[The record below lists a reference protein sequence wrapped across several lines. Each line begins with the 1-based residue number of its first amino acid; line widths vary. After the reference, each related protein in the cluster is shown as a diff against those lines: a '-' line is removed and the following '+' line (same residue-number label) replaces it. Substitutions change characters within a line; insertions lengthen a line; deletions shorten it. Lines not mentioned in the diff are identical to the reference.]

1 MKKLLMNNLV
11 AKTVSLALAILL
23 WAVIRKSQLSDP
35 VTSQPREAHS
45 IEFGASAHG
54 EKK

>member
-1 MKKLLMNNLV
+1 MKALFTNNLL
-11 AKTVSLALAILL
+11 AKTVSLSLAILL
-23 WAVIRKSQLSDP
+23 WAVIRKSQLSDTT
-35 VTSQPREAHS
+35 TSQPKVRS

>member
-1 MKKLLMNNLV
+1 MKALLTNNLV

-23 WAVIRKSQLSDP
+23 WAVIRKSQLTEP
-35 VTSQPREAHS
+35 TTSQPKARN
-45 IEFGASAHG
+45 IEFGATAYG